1 MHSDLRKLVGD
12 AGPFSYAFAIC
23 AVAIALCLELFLSQ
37 LTSSS
42 PSMTLFALSVAI
54 SAWYGGVGP
63 GVLALLCSAVA
74 IDYVAL
80 EPRTLLSV
88 SNRGQAAL
96 FVCYFLGWLG
106 FCVLIEK
113 TYRRLRRDRDLRRV
127 AEKAARHSDRLAQL
141 TTALGQARTPAAVI
155 EAVLQEPLHA
165 LDGDAGAVMLTQN
178 DGATA
183 DVVRVVG
190 SRQDAPTLHA
200 SVNLAEKGPIRDAV
214 GRGAP
219 VIVESKTASTSEY
232 RDAKSVLTSSTF
244 QALAVVPLVIG
255 SRVVA
260 LVQLEF
266 TQARVFTPEDR
277 DYLFALGPRAAQ
289 ALDRTWQYEAAQ
301 RARAEAEA
309 LRARADEELEGH
321 QQTEVALRASETRYR
336 TLAARTNRLHG
347 LTAALSE
354 AVTVKAVAQA
364 VVRQGKIAVGA
375 TSGDVL
381 LLVEQGRAFET
392 LHSDTSGEAE
402 GPGRR
407 VPAESGLCATHVI
420 ETKQPV
426 FIGSFAE
433 WQERYWRSASTAA
446 DGGYVSSATLP
457 LFADNAAIGV
467 LAFHFTAPV
476 KFDEEYQALLVSV
489 AQHCAQ
495 ALDRARLYEQ
505 AQRARTEAETANRLK
520 DEFVSIVSHD
530 LRTPLNAML
539 GWTAM
544 LQKGTMDPTITA
556 RALRSIHD
564 NATRQAKL
572 IDDLLDFSRIIAGRL
587 ALEREEVDL
596 RQLLR
601 NVIESMIPAA
611 AAKRIEMQFSPSP
624 DGIVLGDMRRL
635 EQVFFNLLGNAVKFT
650 EEGGRVDVEL
660 KAVHDIVEVRVADT
674 GIGIDPAFLPH
685 VFDRFR
691 QGDNTTTRGHG
702 GVGLGLSIARQLV
715 EAHQGVISVE
725 SPGKNQGA
733 TFIVRLPSG
742 LSRPAAAAVA
752 VGAPGESFPEGKPGQ
767 AIRLEGVHVLVVD
780 DESDSREVMAQALE
794 DCGATVTLAENARDA
809 LDILERSEVD
819 VLLADV
825 AMPDEDGYTL
835 IRKIR
840 ASAAGRVA
848 AIPAAAVT
856 AHAREDERRLALSAG
871 FHLHLAKPFEI
882 AQLTRTV
889 QELVRGSSL
898 IH

>member
-1 MHSDLRKLVGD
+1 MYTELRKLIGD
-12 AGPFSYAFAIC
+12 AGPFSYAFAVC
-23 AVAIALCLELFLSQ
+23 AVAVALCVELFLSK

-42 PSMTLFALSVAI
+42 PSMTLFALSIAI

-63 GVLALLCSAVA
+63 GVLALLSSAVA

-80 EPRTLLSV
+80 EPGTLLSV

-96 FVCYFLGWLG
+96 FACYFLGWFG

-113 TYRRLRRDRDLRRV
+113 TYRRLRRDKDLRRI
-127 AEKAARHSDRLAQL
+127 AEKAARHSDRLAQM

-155 EAVLQEPLHA
+155 EAALQEPLHA
-165 LDGDAGAVMLTQN
+165 LDADAGAVMLTQN

-190 SRQDAPTLHA
+190 HRQDAPTLPA
-200 SVNLAEKGPIRDAV
+200 SVDLTEKGPIRDAV

-219 VIVESKTASTSEY
+219 VIVESKNAATSEY
-232 RDAKSVLTSSTF
+232 RGARNVLSLSAY
-244 QALAVVPLVIG
+244 QAIVVVPLVIG

-266 TQARVFTPEDR
+266 SHARTFTSDDR
-277 DYLFALGPRAAQ
+277 DYLFAIGPRAAQ
-289 ALDRTWQYEAAQ
+289 ALDRTWQYESAQ

-309 LRARADEELEGH
+309 LRARADQELEGH

-354 AVTVKAVAQA
+354 AVSVKAVAQA

-381 LLVEQGRAFET
+381 LLVDHGAAFET
-392 LHSDTSGEAE
+392 LHSDVSGETDSA
-402 GPGRR
+402 GRR
-407 VPAESGLCATHVI
+407 VPAESGLCATQVVQ
-420 ETKQPV
+420 TKQPI
-426 FIGSFAE
+426 FIGSFTE
-433 WQERYWRSASTAA
+433 WQERYWLSASIAA

-457 LFADNAAIGV
+457 LLADNAAIGV

-495 ALDRARLYEQ
+495 ALDRARLYES

-544 LQKGTMDPTITA
+544 LQKGTMDPSITA

-611 AAKRIEMQFSPSP
+611 AEKRIEMQFSAAP

-650 EEGGRVDVEL
+650 EPGGRVDVEL
-660 KAVHDIVEVRVADT
+660 EAIDDIVEVRVVDT
-674 GIGIDPAFLPH
+674 GIGIDPLFLPH

-691 QGDNTTTRGHG
+691 QADSTTSRGHG

-715 EAHQGVISVE
+715 EAHQGKISVK
-725 SPGKNQGA
+725 SPGKDQGA

-742 LSRPAAAAVA
+742 LQRPVAAAPALAV
-752 VGAPGESFPEGKPGQ
+752 PGESVPEPKPLQ
-767 AIRLEGVHVLVVD
+767 SIRLDGVHVLVVD
-780 DESDSREVMAQALE
+780 DESDSREVMAHALE
-794 DCGATVTLAENARDA
+794 DCGARVTVAENARDA
-809 LDILERSEVD
+809 LDILERAEVD

-825 AMPDEDGYTL
+825 AMPNEDGYAL

-840 ASAAGRVA
+840 ASTAGRVA

>member
-1 MHSDLRKLVGD
+1 MQPAFRTRVTD
-12 AGPFSYAFAIC
+12 ARFPSYPFAAC
-23 AVAIALCLELFLSQ
+23 AVAVALCAEVLLSRF
-37 LTSSS
+37 TNFP
-42 PSMTLFALSVAI
+42 PSTTLFALSIAV

-63 GVLALLCSAVA
+63 GMLALLLSAIA
-74 IDYVAL
+74 IDYVVI
-80 EPRTLLSV
+80 EPGTFLHFS
-88 SNRGQAAL
+88 SRGQAAL
-96 FVCYFLGWLG
+96 FACYIAGWLG
-106 FCVLIEK
+106 FCLLTEQTV
-113 TYRRLRRDRDLRRV
+113 RRLQRDKMLRISAQR
-127 AEKAARHSDRLAQL
+127 AARQSDRLAQL
-141 TTALGQARTPAAVI
+141 TTALGQARTPSAVI
-155 EAVLQEPLHA
+155 EAAVQEPLHS
-165 LDGDAGAVMLTQN
+165 LDADAGVVLLIRN
-178 DGATA
+178 DGGTA
-183 DVVRVVG
+183 DVARAVG
-190 SRQDAPTLHA
+190 HRQDVAELPATV
-200 SVNLAEKGPIRDAV
+200 SVADKSPIHDAI

-219 VIVESKTASTSEY
+219 VIVESRAAASEY
-232 RDAKSVLTSSTF
+232 RDGEGLLNSGIF

-260 LVQLEF
+260 VVQLEF
-266 TQARVFTPEDR
+266 FQPRTFPTDDR

-289 ALDRTWQYEAAQ
+289 ALDRTWQYESAQ
-301 RARAEAEA
+301 RERAEAEA
-309 LRARADEELEGH
+309 LRARADQELDGRH
-321 QQTEVALRASETRYR
+321 QTEGALRASEARYR

-354 AVTVKAVAQA
+354 AVTLKAVAQA

-375 TSGDVL
+375 TSGDVT
-381 LLVEQGRAFET
+381 LLVEDGTSFET
-392 LHSDTSGEAE
+392 LHSDVSGDADVA
-402 GPGRR
+402 GRR
-407 VPAESGLCATHVI
+407 FPAESGLCATDVVK
-420 ETKQPV
+420 TRQPV

-433 WQERYWRSASTAA
+433 WQERYWHSASIAA

-457 LFADNAAIGV
+457 LLADGAAIGV

-476 KFDEEYQALLVSV
+476 KFDEEYQAQLVSV

-495 ALDRARLYEQ
+495 ALDRARLYES
-505 AQRARTEAETANRLK
+505 AQQARTEAESANRLK
-520 DEFVSIVSHD
+520 DEFMSIVSHD

-544 LQKGTMDPTITA
+544 LQKGTMDPSITA

-611 AAKRIEMQFSPSP
+611 AAKRIDMPFSPGP
-624 DGIVLGDMRRL
+624 DAIVVGDIRRL

-650 EEGGRVDVEL
+650 EEGGRIDVIVS
-660 KAVHDIVEVRVADT
+660 AIDGFVEVRVADT
-674 GIGIDPAFLPH
+674 GVGIDPAFLPH

-691 QGDNTTTRGHG
+691 QADSTTTRVYG

-715 EAHQGVISVE
+715 EAHQGSISVQ
-725 SPGKNQGA
+725 SPGKDRGS

-742 LSRPAAAAVA
+742 VPRPDPSPVASTAAEAPPEPTVLQAVRLD
-752 VGAPGESFPEGKPGQ
+752 G
-767 AIRLEGVHVLVVD
+767 IRILVVD
-780 DESDSREVMAQALE
+780 DELDSRDVMAQALE
-794 DCGATVTLAENARDA
+794 DCGASVTLAGNARDA

-835 IRKIR
+835 IRKVR
-840 ASAAGRVA
+840 ASTAGRIA

-856 AHAREDERRLALSAG
+856 AHARDDERRQALSAG
-871 FHLHLAKPFEI
+871 FHFHLAKPVEI
-882 AQLTRTV
+882 AALTRTV
-889 QELVRGSSL
+889 QALVRGSSL
-898 IH
+898 VH